1 MGSEGKKTTGGGTRG
16 RGYDAMLDWHL
27 RRDRQMAFVAG
38 PRQVGKT
45 TTCRRHADEV
55 LNWDN
60 ADDRAVILAGP
71 AATAQRLALE
81 RLRSRPPVTLIDE
94 IHKFGR
100 WKAFLKGFF
109 DTYGERSRLIVTGSS
124 RLDIYRRGGD
134 SLMGRYL
141 LYRMHPFT
149 VGEIVD
155 QRLPDEE
162 RIVRA
167 PRRIADGE
175 WMALWEHG
183 GFPEPFTKRD
193 RRFTRRWAALR
204 RQQLVREDIRDLT
217 HIHELSQIEALVLY
231 LESHSGDQVIYSTL
245 AGVVGV
251 SVDTARRWVATLAGF
266 YLGFTL
272 QPWFTNVARSLRKE
286 PKWFLRDWS
295 LVADAGKRA
304 ETFVACHLLKAVEG
318 WTDLGL
324 GEFRLAYLRDKGK
337 REVDFIVIRD
347 GRPWFLVEVK
357 QSDTQLQAAL
367 GHFQRQL
374 GAPQAFQVVIDADYV
389 AADCFARAGEPL
401 VVPARTFLSQLL

>member
-16 RGYDAMLDWHL
+16 RVYDAMLDWHL

-324 GEFRLAYLRDKGK
+324 WEFRLAYLRDKGK